1 MSALL
6 WWLIPLTVTALAI
19 AVVALIRRPRKP
31 LADGTADFEQL
42 REAMNKPLPHD
53 PRRRR

>member
-6 WWLIPLTVTALAI
+6 WWLIPLTITALAI

-31 LADGTADFEQL
+31 LSDGTADFEQL
-42 REAMNKPLPHD
+42 REAMKKPLPHD
-53 PRRRR
+53 PRR